1 MTSGSADNQIILE
14 LKKRDYEHALT
25 YVRTHLANQSAANGY
40 REVTVVVEAVLD
52 KLVKD
57 IQDPFFYPFQNGTIF
72 YENFAFGF
80 STLSLFSAKNTAS
93 GEIESGIFR
102 FFNFIYAFRLES
114 VLGSKELADFDIE
127 IFSIPQ
133 RIKFP
138 PFASAQLQIF
148 RAAVTAEFSVD
159 NQKDIRQSLHADTEA
174 YKGELER
181 LVASIKGWEESLD
194 SWKDKT
200 IELEKLIKEQHQDLN
215 FVGLSKAFSDLI
227 KKRTAELI
235 KASNSVKLFGL
246 VSIAVPVIALFIGVK
261 FHSNNFDWSILNYA
275 IPSLTIELLL
285 LYFFRIALRNEYSLK
300 AQLLQLELR
309 YSVCAF
315 IQGYA
320 DFAKKARAKDDDK
333 TLEKFE
339 ALVFS
344 GITADIQNIPSQF
357 DGVEQLVSLIKGIRG
372 KD

>member
-1 MTSGSADNQIILE
+1 MTSGSVDSRIILE
-14 LKKRDYEHALT
+14 LKKRDYEHALANVQM
-25 YVRTHLANQSAANGY
+25 YLASLSPASDS
-40 REVTVVVEAVLD
+40 RDVSVAVNVIIE

-57 IQDPFFYPFQNGTIF
+57 TQDPFFSPFQSGTIF
-72 YENFAFGF
+72 YEHFAFDF
-80 STLSLFSAKNTAS
+80 SRLTLFSVKSSNL
-93 GEIESGIFR
+93 GEIEDGIFR
-102 FFNFIYAFRLES
+102 FFNFVYAFRLES
-114 VLGSKELADFDIE
+114 VLNGTERDELDIE

-133 RIKFP
+133 RKAFP
-138 PFASAQLQIF
+138 PFAAAQLQIF
-148 RAAVTAEFSVD
+148 SATVTAEFSVD
-159 NQKDIRQSLHADTEA
+159 NQKEIRQSIRSETEG
-174 YKGELER
+174 YKAHLDK
-181 LVASIKGWEESLD
+181 LVASIKGWEEKLD
-194 SWKDKT
+194 SWRTKT
-200 IELEKLIKEQHQDLN
+200 FELEKLIKEQHQDLN

-227 KKRTAELI
+227 KKRTTELI

-246 VSIAVPVIALFIGVK
+246 VSIAFPVLVLLIGAK

-320 DFAKKARAKDDDK
+320 DFAKKARTKDDDK
-333 TLEKFE
+333 TLDKFE